1 MENKHSDGRLL
12 KIANILI
19 LATLLA
25 ITGLLASLHW
35 KLSNELVSEP
45 PAVTAPQPAA
55 APMPASQ
62 PPAAEPA
69 ASAPRRVPRA
79 PAPPRNY
86 TQAERESSPAI
97 AAEPEET
104 PAPVATSTAPQAPG
118 VPTDVTPAPEP
129 AEPEQPQWVEVTIPS
144 GTIFTARLIDTL
156 RSDQVRA
163 GDRFRATLEAPIF
176 ADGMVAVPR
185 GSTVEGSVVSAQQAG
200 RVSGVAEISVE
211 LNRVLLSNGQ
221 TVELLTDSVTRQ
233 GETSKGEDVAK
244 VGTGAA
250 IGAIIG
256 AIGGGGKGA
265 AIGAATGAGAGTAG
279 VLLTRGK
286 PVILTPETP
295 LSFQLRAPVS
305 VQVLPGQ
312 AESED
317 YSYAP
322 VERRPYNGDAG
333 LPGRPRLRRRF

>member
-1 MENKHSDGRLL
+1 
-12 KIANILI
+12 
-19 LATLLA
+19 
-25 ITGLLASLHW
+25 
-35 KLSNELVSEP
+35 
-45 PAVTAPQPAA
+45 
-55 APMPASQ
+55 
-62 PPAAEPA
+62 
-69 ASAPRRVPRA
+69 
-79 PAPPRNY
+79 
-86 TQAERESSPAI
+86 
-97 AAEPEET
+97 
-104 PAPVATSTAPQAPG
+104 
-118 VPTDVTPAPEP
+118 
-129 AEPEQPQWVEVTIPS
+129 VEVTIPS
-144 GTIFTARLIDTL
+144 GAIFTARLIDTL
-156 RSDQVRA
+156 RSDQARA

-176 ADGMVAVPR
+176 ADGMVAIPR

-200 RVSGVAEISVE
+200 RVSGLAEISVE
-211 LNRVLLSNGQ
+211 LNRALLSNGQ
-221 TVELLTDSVTRQ
+221 SVELLTDMVTQQ

-286 PVILTPETP
+286 PVILTPETN

-312 AESED
+312 SD
-317 YSYAP
+317 SDDFSYAP
-322 VERRPYNGDAG
+322 VEHRPYSGDAG